1 VELLMNFQTLKK
13 LSQNLTLLY
22 VEDDDNVRK
31 STARTFF
38 KLFKQVDLA
47 VDGEEGLELYNN
59 FFLDNNA
66 YYDIVISDIQM
77 PRLDGIGMSKA
88 IFEINKQQKI
98 IIMSAYSDKEYLVDL
113 INIGVEG
120 FMQKPL
126 ASEQILEILYEV
138 CSAFQDENSVD
149 LGEGYYY
156 DGTLRALFLN
166 DEKIDLS
173 DKELKLLELLV
184 KNSNQSFSAEDIFN
198 HIYYDQ
204 AEKEFS
210 ADSIKSLV
218 KRLRKK
224 IPHDIISN
232 TQQLG
237 YSINLV
243 Q

>member
-1 VELLMNFQTLKK
+1 MNFQTLKK

-66 YYDIVISDIQM
+66 YYDIVISDIQMPRLDGIVQM

-156 DGTLRALFLN
+156 DGKNR
-166 DEKIDLS
+166 
-173 DKELKLLELLV
+173 LK
-184 KNSNQSFSAEDIFN
+184 
-198 HIYYDQ
+198 
-204 AEKEFS
+204 
-210 ADSIKSLV
+210 
-218 KRLRKK
+218 R
-224 IPHDIISN
+224 
-232 TQQLG
+232 
-237 YSINLV
+237 
-243 Q
+243 

>member
-126 ASEQILEILYEV
+126 AVLFRMRTALILEKAITMM
-138 CSAFQDENSVD
+138 
-149 LGEGYYY
+149 G
-156 DGTLRALFLN
+156 R
-166 DEKIDLS
+166 
-173 DKELKLLELLV
+173 LEH
-184 KNSNQSFSAEDIFN
+184 FF
-198 HIYYDQ
+198 
-204 AEKEFS
+204 
-210 ADSIKSLV
+210 
-218 KRLRKK
+218 
-224 IPHDIISN
+224 
-232 TQQLG
+232 
-237 YSINLV
+237 
-243 Q
+243 